1 MSAEV
6 NGPFLMMVLIAKR
19 LYFVNKHKDFVQEN
33 IHVIVWNSLG
43 GTDLKTNNLRIST
56 LIYDCIIT

>member
-33 IHVIVWNSLG
+33 IHVIVWNNLG
-43 GTDLKTNNLRIST
+43 GADLKTNNLRINT